1 LRTLTSNIG
10 AFSLKAKLT
19 DYHQLIKTR
28 LTLSVVVSAVLGFLL
43 APDSM
48 AHLPVLW
55 AVVVGGFLVVAS
67 ANGINQI
74 IEKDYDKLMIR
85 THNRPVATG
94 RMGVFEA
101 TIFCVIAGILGV
113 YILTHFLN
121 PISGWLGFI
130 AIASYGFVYTPL
142 KRITPFA
149 VVVGAVPGAIPPMI
163 GWIAVTGEFGV
174 GALFLFALQF
184 FWQFPHFWS
193 IAWILDEDYRRAG
206 YTLLPSRAGKDKKS
220 AIYTLWYTFILLP
233 LAVLPFAFGISGMIS
248 AIFAF
253 AFGIVLLYQAFRLFK
268 TCEIKEAKKLM
279 FLTIAYN
286 PLVLLAYLIDKV

>member
-1 LRTLTSNIG
+1 LKALISNIG
-10 AFSLKAKLT
+10 TLSLKAKLT
-19 DYHQLIKTR
+19 DYHQLMKTR
-28 LTLSVVVSAVLGFLL
+28 LTLSVVFSAVLGFLL
-43 APDSM
+43 APNSM
-48 AHLPVLW
+48 AHLPELW
-55 AVVVGGFLVVAS
+55 AVVIGGFLVVAS

-74 IEKDYDKLMIR
+74 IEKDFDKLMIR

-94 RMGVFEA
+94 RMGVQEA
-101 TIFCVIAGILGV
+101 MVFCLLAGISGV

-130 AIASYGFVYTPL
+130 AIASYGFIYTPL
-142 KRITPFA
+142 KRVTPFA

-174 GALFLFALQF
+174 GAIFLFALQF

-220 AIYTLWYTFILLP
+220 AVYTLWYTFVLLP
-233 LAVLPFAFGISGMIS
+233 LALLPYYFGISGITS

-253 AFGIVLLYQAFRLFK
+253 LFGIVLLYQAFRLFK
-268 TCEIKEAKKLM
+268 TCEVKEAKLLM

-286 PLVLLAYLIDKV
+286 PLVLLAYLFDKV

>member
-1 LRTLTSNIG
+1 LKALISNIG
-10 AFSLKAKLT
+10 TFSLKAKLT
-19 DYHQLIKTR
+19 DYHQLMKTR
-28 LTLSVVVSAVLGFLL
+28 LTMSVVFSAVLGFLL
-43 APDSM
+43 APNSTSY
-48 AHLPVLW
+48 LPVLW

-74 IEKDYDKLMIR
+74 IEKDFDKLMIR

-94 RMGVFEA
+94 RMGIQEA
-101 TIFCVIAGILGV
+101 TIFCLLAGISGI

-130 AIASYGFVYTPL
+130 AIASYGFIYTPL
-142 KRITPFA
+142 KRVTPFA

-163 GWIAVTGEFGV
+163 GWIAVTGEFSI
-174 GALFLFALQF
+174 GAIFLFALQF

-220 AIYTLWYTFILLP
+220 PVYTLWYTFVLLP
-233 LAVLPFAFGISGMIS
+233 LAILPYYFGISGITS

-253 AFGIVLLYQAFRLFK
+253 ILGIVLLYQAFRLFK
-268 TCEIKEAKKLM
+268 TCEVKEAKILM

>member
-1 LRTLTSNIG
+1 MRTLTSNIG
-10 AFSLKAKLT
+10 AFFLKAKLT

>member
-1 LRTLTSNIG
+1 MRTLTSNIG

-101 TIFCVIAGILGV
+101 TIFCVIAGVLGV

>member
-1 LRTLTSNIG
+1 MKALISNIG
-10 AFSLKAKLT
+10 TFSLKAKLT
-19 DYHQLIKTR
+19 DYHQLMKTR
-28 LTLSVVVSAVLGFLL
+28 LTMSVVFSAVLGFLL
-43 APDSM
+43 APNSTSY
-48 AHLPVLW
+48 LPVLW

-74 IEKDYDKLMIR
+74 IEKDFDKLMIR

-94 RMGVFEA
+94 RMGIQEA
-101 TIFCVIAGILGV
+101 TIFCLLAGISGI

-130 AIASYGFVYTPL
+130 AIASYGFIYTPL
-142 KRITPFA
+142 KRVTPFA

-163 GWIAVTGEFGV
+163 GWIAVTGEFSI
-174 GALFLFALQF
+174 GAIFLFALQF

-220 AIYTLWYTFILLP
+220 AVYTLWYTFVLLP
-233 LAVLPFAFGISGMIS
+233 LAILPYYFGISGITS

-253 AFGIVLLYQAFRLFK
+253 ILGIVLLYQAFRLFK
-268 TCEIKEAKKLM
+268 TCEVKEAKILM

>member
-1 LRTLTSNIG
+1 LKALISNIG
-10 AFSLKAKLT
+10 TFSLKAKLT
-19 DYHQLIKTR
+19 DYHQLMKTR
-28 LTLSVVVSAVLGFLL
+28 LTMSVVFSAVLGFLL
-43 APDSM
+43 APNSTSY
-48 AHLPVLW
+48 LPVLW

-74 IEKDYDKLMIR
+74 IEKDFDKLMIR

-94 RMGVFEA
+94 RMGIQEA
-101 TIFCVIAGILGV
+101 TIFCLLAGISGI

-130 AIASYGFVYTPL
+130 AIASYGFIYTPL
-142 KRITPFA
+142 KRVTPFA

-163 GWIAVTGEFGV
+163 GWIAVTGEFSI
-174 GALFLFALQF
+174 GAIFLFALQF

-220 AIYTLWYTFILLP
+220 AVYTLWYTFVLLP
-233 LAVLPFAFGISGMIS
+233 LAILPYYFGISGITS

-253 AFGIVLLYQAFRLFK
+253 ILGIVLLYQAFRLFK
-268 TCEIKEAKKLM
+268 TCEVKEAKILM